1 MHGDFL
7 TQPHHTQK
15 RTLLFLPFH
24 LKGEMCIR
32 AWFTSVMNKNTRTVN
47 FLYTP
52 QNTEIKQISW
62 KTTASV
68 GLHVGVN
75 VPKYQNQKEELK
87 LSSLIAAC
95 LVEV

>member
-1 MHGDFL
+1 MVH
-7 TQPHHTQK
+7 QCHEQEH
-15 RTLLFLPFH
+15 
-24 LKGEMCIR
+24 
-32 AWFTSVMNKNTRTVN
+32 WTVN

-87 LSSLIAAC
+87 LSSLITAC